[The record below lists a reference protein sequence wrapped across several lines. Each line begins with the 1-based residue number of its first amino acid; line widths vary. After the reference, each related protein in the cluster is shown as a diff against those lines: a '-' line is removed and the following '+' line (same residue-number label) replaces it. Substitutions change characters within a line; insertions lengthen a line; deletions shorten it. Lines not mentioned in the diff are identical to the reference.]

1 MRSGVSSCCFLT
13 CTMESVFMQLQVLK
27 IAAKAK
33 QTNFNAGN
41 VLNKKDSRFRDP
53 PKFGFGFGYGAETG
67 K

>member
-1 MRSGVSSCCFLT
+1 
-13 CTMESVFMQLQVLK
+13 MQLQVLK
-27 IAAKAK
+27 IAAKARK
-33 QTNFNAGN
+33 TNFNAGN